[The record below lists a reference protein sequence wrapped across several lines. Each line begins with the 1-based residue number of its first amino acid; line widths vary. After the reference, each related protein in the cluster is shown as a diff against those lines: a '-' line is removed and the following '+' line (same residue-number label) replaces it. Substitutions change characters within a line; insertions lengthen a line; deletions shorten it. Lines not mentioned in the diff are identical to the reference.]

1 MAFNPFLANKLIMSV
16 AFDDGA
22 FYREN
27 EMFLSYI
34 PMLKSRLLVGISLHV
49 LCFHT
54 NNLFEVG
61 YSTFPNRLDY

>member
-22 FYREN
+22 F
-27 EMFLSYI
+27 SYI